1 MIKLAYGLSGKDALM
16 TQKDYTVGEE
26 VHMQVRIKNINRIA
40 WIVVLFMLFVLHL
53 NVSAAEN
60 GDSVARVGYYEDGD
74 YMYHN
79 AQGEYEGY
87 NFEFL
92 QEVSKLGGLSYEVV
106 DSSSWQE
113 AFSLLREGKID
124 ILPAVYRTEE
134 RMEQML
140 FTDESMCTIY
150 TTLNVRSDDT
160 RYNYEDFDA
169 FQGMKVGIIR
179 GGEDGESFKRYCSEH
194 GVTLTIIEYDETQ
207 LLLDALED
215 GTLDGVA
222 ITHLGRSSVFRSVA
236 QFAPTPMYIAVSKQ
250 RPDLLAQINRA
261 INDILLRN
269 PDYRTDLYDKYLSP
283 SANQTPALTKEE
295 AAYIESLGE
304 PIRISYDSSLAPLS
318 YKNAEGEFDG
328 IMAEVF
334 ERIGT
339 KSGLTFE
346 FEDRPASA
354 ALTALKNG
362 ETDVI
367 SVVDGDYLWDERN
380 HMNTTLRFLHTPSVM
395 ITQAERPDVKVLALP
410 SGYQL
415 SERIAQSNQDKEILY
430 LDSVEACFDAV
441 LAGEAQAAYTNTQ
454 VANYLISD
462 PKYEKLYTTTLTQY
476 PSDLCIGVSKS
487 ADPRLFSILDKY
499 IQYMSNEEIDAML
512 LNNSTNVRPITVEA
526 FVRQNIWL
534 IAGLVAIVFGSI
546 ILLLCINLMN
556 ISRSNRRIQNLLY
569 RDELTGL
576 DNINRFYV
584 RARELLSAEPTANYA
599 VIYCDIDHFKLI
611 NDTFGF
617 EEGDEV
623 LRSFGSILQRFL
635 QEKELCA
642 RLSADNF
649 VMLKRYGQWDM
660 FTACLEQMQ
669 TELNQWRKERE
680 IVPYEIVISFGA
692 YPAENDGKQDIK
704 QMLDLANYAM
714 RSAKTMTGVCVVL
727 YDEQMRNK
735 ALFEQEL
742 EGRLDA
748 AVEQQEFEAYFQPKV
763 DMITGEIVG
772 CEALVRW
779 NHPERGLLMPN
790 MFVPFF
796 ERKGLI
802 VQVDLYMFDQV
813 CRTVRKWLDEGF
825 RVVTVSCNFS
835 QLHFEHT
842 DFVRQISKIADR
854 YQVPHQLL
862 EVEITESTIASGA
875 EGLAPVLMELKQH
888 GFQIAIDDFGS
899 GYSSLG
905 QLQRLMADVLKLDR
919 SFVCA
924 GLQGPR
930 ELIVIDNLVTMA
942 FELGMEVV
950 CEGVETEAQCNVL
963 REIGCRI
970 AQGYYYYRPLQTEAF
985 ERLLDKNN
993 NHARKDLV

>member
-1 MIKLAYGLSGKDALM
+1 M
-16 TQKDYTVGEE
+16 
-26 VHMQVRIKNINRIA
+26 RIKIRVISWIA
-40 WIVVLFMLFVLHL
+40 LIAGFFTLFAFYQSTFAGEAFSDV
-53 NVSAAEN
+53 
-60 GDSVARVGYYEDGD
+60 RVGYYEDGD
-74 YMYHN
+74 YMYRN

-106 DSSSWQE
+106 DSPSWQE
-113 AFSLLREGKID
+113 AFRLLTEGKID

-150 TTLNVRSDDT
+150 TTLNVRLDDT

-169 FQGMKVGIIR
+169 FQGMKVGIIK
-179 GGEDGESFKRYCSEH
+179 GGEDGESFKRYCEEH
-194 GVTLTIIEYDETQ
+194 GVTLTILEYDETQ
-207 LLLDALED
+207 VLLDALEE

-222 ITHLGRSSVFRSVA
+222 ITHLGRSSIFRSVA

-283 SANQTPALTKEE
+283 SANQIPALTKEE
-295 AAYIESLGE
+295 AQYIAAAAD
-304 PIRISYDSSLAPLS
+304 PIRISYDSSFAPLS
-318 YKNAEGEFDG
+318 YKNEEGEFDG
-328 IMAEVF
+328 IMADIF
-334 ERIGT
+334 MRIGE
-339 KSGLTFE
+339 KSGLKFQFE
-346 FEDRPASA
+346 ARPASA
-354 ALTALKNG
+354 ALTALKYG

-380 HMNTTLRFLHTPSVM
+380 HMNTTLRFLHTPGVM
-395 ITQAERPDVKVLALP
+395 ITQVERPDVSVLALP
-410 SGYQL
+410 NGYQL
-415 SERIAQSNQDKEILY
+415 SERVAQNNTDKDILY
-430 LDSVEACFDAV
+430 FDSVQDCFDAV
-441 LAGEAQAAYTNTQ
+441 LEGRAQATYTNTQ
-454 VANYLISD
+454 VANYIISD
-462 PKYEKLYTTTLTQY
+462 PKYEKLHATTLTQY

-499 IQYMSNEEIDAML
+499 IKYLSNEEIDTML
-512 LNNSTNVRPITVEA
+512 LNNSIAVRPITVED
-526 FVRQNIWL
+526 FVHQNIVL
-534 IAGLVAIVFGSI
+534 ITFLVAAVFGCI
-546 ILLLCINLMN
+546 ILLLCINLIN
-556 ISRSNRRIQNLLY
+556 ISRSSRRIKNLLY

-584 RARELLSAEPTANYA
+584 RAAELLCAGTAEHYA
-599 VIYCDIDHFKLI
+599 VIYCDIDRFKLI

-623 LRSFGSILQRFL
+623 LRAFGSVLQRFN
-635 QEKELCA
+635 QEKECCA

-649 VMLKRYGQWDM
+649 VMLKRYEEWEI
-660 FTACLEQMQ
+660 FTHCLEQIQM
-669 TELNQWRKERE
+669 ELNQWRRERG
-680 IVPYEIVISFGA
+680 IVPYDIVISFGA
-692 YPAENDGKQDIK
+692 YPVADDEKQDIK

-714 RSAKTMTGVCVVL
+714 RSAKTVAGLSVVL

-742 EGRLDA
+742 EGRLA
-748 AVEQQEFEAYFQPKV
+748 YALEQQEFEAYYQPKV
-763 DMITGEIVG
+763 DMNTGEIVG

-790 MFVPFF
+790 LFIPFF
-796 ERKGLI
+796 EKKGLI
-802 VQVDLYMFDQV
+802 IQVDLYMFEQV
-813 CRTVRKWLDEGF
+813 CRTVRKWLDEKLCA
-825 RVVTVSCNFS
+825 VTVSCNFS
-835 QLHFEHT
+835 QLHFEQT
-842 DFVRQISKIADR
+842 EFVRQISEIADR
-854 YQVPHQLL
+854 YRIPHNLL
-862 EVEITESTIASGA
+862 EVEITESTIASGS
-875 EGLAPVLMELKQH
+875 EGLAPVLTELKQH

-930 ELIVIDNLVTMA
+930 EMIVIENLVTMA
-942 FELGMEVV
+942 SKLGMEVV
-950 CEGVETEAQCNVL
+950 CEGVETEVQIHVL
-963 REIGCRI
+963 RDIGCRI
-970 AQGYYYYRPLQTEAF
+970 AQGFYFYRPMKTEAF
-985 ERLLDKNN
+985 ERLLALKF
-993 NHARKDLV
+993 